1 MNIALDETASLAV
14 RSITHRTRGHGHGP
28 ITRLMS
34 PSDLGQLL
42 KPFVFLDLFDADERT
57 VQAMAE
63 MPLHPHSGIA
73 TVTVPVE
80 GLLHF
85 DDPDSGSSGS
95 LGYGGVEWSRAG
107 GGMWHGKELSAADV
121 PRIQGFQLWIA
132 LGAELENGPSESRY
146 IEARDMRK
154 AGAAYVIVGEH
165 EGVQSPVPAPSGVNY
180 LLVSLRAGER
190 WTYYPPSG
198 HTVAWLA
205 VAKGTLQVAADD
217 FGRAGEMVAFEPGEA
232 PIALQAT
239 GTQDAVFVLG
249 SAIPHPYPLHLGY
262 YSVHT
267 SAEALEAGERR
278 IAELGRK
285 LKEAGDRRTASGTI
299 PVFR

>member
-1 MNIALDETASLAV
+1 MNALFVDTPSLAL

-57 VQAMAE
+57 VQTMAQ

-85 DDPDSGSSGS
+85 DDPDSGSSGT

-121 PRIQGFQLWIA
+121 PRIQGFQLWVA
-132 LGAELENGPSESRY
+132 LPAELENGKSESRY
-146 IEARDMRK
+146 IEAKDMPK
-154 AGAAYVIVGEH
+154 AGPAYVIVGNH
-165 EGVQSPVPAPSGVNY
+165 EGVQSPVPAQDGFNY
-180 LLVSLRAGER
+180 LLVTLKPGDR
-190 WTYYPPSG
+190 WTYQPPAG
-198 HTVAWLA
+198 HTVGWLA
-205 VAKGTLQVAADD
+205 LAKGKLDAGAGGSAST
-217 FGRAGEMVAFEPGEA
+217 GEMVVFEPGET
-232 PIALQAT
+232 PIALEASSQE
-239 GTQDAVFVLG
+239 GAVFVFG
-249 SAIPHPYPLHLGY
+249 SAVPHPYPLHLGY

-267 SAEALEAGERR
+267 SAQALEAGERR

-285 LKEAGDRRTASGTI
+285 LKEAGDRRTTSGTI